1 MDNAYTQG
9 YEAYTDGGSC
19 PRDSARPQELVTQE
33 GAVMKVQDTFWK
45 ICALLAFV
53 LALGIVGNSDLEEA
67 ERQEAEYCANVKSG
81 TWPDFDANYK
91 ERCIAHR

>member
-1 MDNAYTQG
+1 M
-9 YEAYTDGGSC
+9 EAKD
-19 PRDSARPQELVTQE
+19 
-33 GAVMKVQDTFWK
+33 MFWK
-45 ICALLAFV
+45 ICALLALV
-53 LALGIVGNSDLEEA
+53 LAFGVVGSADLEEA